1 MRKTLAHTI
10 AAAAIAVSGTT
21 FYGCASVERTDR
33 TMDDLV
39 AERRADD
46 LRREGERD
54 GLHEIFMARV
64 ESKLKDAA
72 KRSGGTRQP
81 TIDVLVISGGGDWGA
96 FGAGVLKGWGR
107 VTGELARPQ
116 FDVVTGVST
125 GALIAPF
132 AFLGDDASIDRI
144 VHLYRNPREDTAVS
158 RGLLYFLPNNPSF
171 YILPGLERELRTALD
186 RSMIERIAA
195 QAAES
200 RALLVN
206 TTNVDLGDLHVWDI
220 VAEARK
226 ALARNDE
233 ERVRTILLA
242 SAGVPAIFPARG
254 IGDFLYVD
262 GAITGNI
269 LYAGRTSEEESFPAK
284 WQAKHPRVPLPRI
297 RYWVIFNN
305 QFRFP
310 PQVTPERWPDIM
322 SRATIMATQT
332 STVNSMRHLFAM
344 AEIAKLK
351 RNVDW
356 EVRVM
361 AVPDEW
367 VPPKPGTFVAE
378 VMNDLADLGERMGA
392 DPASWRTDPP

>member
-1 MRKTLAHTI
+1 
-10 AAAAIAVSGTT
+10 
-21 FYGCASVERTDR
+21 
-33 TMDDLV
+33 
-39 AERRADD
+39 
-46 LRREGERD
+46 
-54 GLHEIFMARV
+54 
-64 ESKLKDAA
+64 
-72 KRSGGTRQP
+72 
-81 TIDVLVISGGGDWGA
+81 
-96 FGAGVLKGWGR
+96 
-107 VTGELARPQ
+107 
-116 FDVVTGVST
+116 
-125 GALIAPF
+125 
-132 AFLGDDASIDRI
+132 
-144 VHLYRNPREDTAVS
+144 
-158 RGLLYFLPNNPSF
+158 
-171 YILPGLERELRTALD
+171 
-186 RSMIERIAA
+186 MIERVAA
-195 QAAES
+195 QAADS
-200 RALLVN
+200 RVLLVN
-206 TTNVDLGDLHVWDI
+206 TTNIDLGDLRVWDI
-220 VAEARK
+220 GAEART
-226 ALARNDE
+226 ALASNDE

-242 SAGVPAIFPARG
+242 SAGVPAVFPARG

-269 LYAGRTSEEESFPAK
+269 IYAGRTSEEESFPAQ
-284 WQAKHPRVPLPRI
+284 WQAKHPGVPLPRI

-378 VMNDLADLGERMGA
+378 VMNDLADVGERMGA
-392 DPASWRTDPP
+392 DPANWRTNPP